1 MEQRAVERSTF
12 FMLTRRLLLLG
23 LGLAACGPPVDVTE
37 AAGGAEPFAALQ
49 GVQLGMTARELAR
62 VRPAARPAP
71 YTGYE
76 EEIGG
81 FSTDYRIP
89 GSYSEDQ
96 EVSPRARVEAVSA
109 GRTVEG
115 IEPGLAEWRRIVR
128 IAGAKLGSPPACSR
142 VGVQRVVGLE
152 AEWIRP
158 GSSFTVTLFES
169 SGSRAE
175 PYTVRLGLMV
185 AREPSRV
192 GAHDER
198 SRVACDDPRAVAW
211 RGP

>member
-1 MEQRAVERSTF
+1 
-12 FMLTRRLLLLG
+12 MLIRRLFLLG
-23 LGLAACGPPVDVTE
+23 LGLAACDARPVDVAA

-62 VRPAARPAP
+62 LRPAARPAP

-81 FSTDYRIP
+81 FSTAYRIP

-115 IEPGLAEWRRIVR
+115 IEPGMAEWRRIVR
-128 IAGAKLGSPPACSR
+128 AAGAKLGSPPVCSR
-142 VGVQRVVGLE
+142 VGTDSGVVGLE
-152 AEWIRP
+152 AEWTRQ
-158 GSSFTVTLFES
+158 GSSFAVSLFES
-169 SGSRAE
+169 AANRAE
-175 PYTVRLGLMV
+175 PYTVRLVLMV
-185 AREPSRV
+185 ARERSHV
-192 GAHDER
+192 GAHHER

-211 RGP
+211 RGPRVDQ